1 MYYIDDV
8 NDLQL
13 KDQRGYILGSMK
25 AKNLLDEL
33 ATLGVLVVEY
43 DRSASQNRW
52 ARKHEVTCVRNWLN
66 EEKDGNINVN
76 NGNTKQLIFWKEMAR
91 LCLLSPMM

>member
-1 MYYIDDV
+1 MSTRGGQKDGWGDSLRLTIDHVLLFESLRSDRMYYIDDF
-8 NDLQL
+8 NALQL

-52 ARKHEVTCVRNWLN
+52 AKKHEVTFL
-66 EEKDGNINVN
+66 
-76 NGNTKQLIFWKEMAR
+76 
-91 LCLLSPMM
+91 